1 LAGSADPR
9 RDPVKFAMTM
19 RSLRHDP
26 ARPEGFTLIELL
38 VVIAIIGVLVALLLP
53 AAQAAREAARR
64 IHCANNLKQ
73 NALAVLHYH
82 DALGTL
88 PPSNLVDSWPL
99 QLTWAGLIDYA
110 KNEVDP
116 HQSLLG
122 PFLEKNTRVFQC
134 PSLDPGQVTLLYKGA
149 TGGYGYNQNLG
160 GAVYPPSPPF
170 VPRQVL
176 KRLAEFPSTHR
187 TLILSDSARV
197 QLPWSGDPVLKLT
210 ENLYLQGPNDDFAAP
225 NTHFRHAGTANAA
238 FLDGHVEAMRPAGVP
253 YPGHW
258 PSQAGELARKA
269 MIDYLGTTSI
279 DLYRP
284 R

>member
-1 LAGSADPR
+1 MTTIVLTPR
-9 RDPVKFAMTM
+9 RISAH
-19 RSLRHDP
+19 RE
-26 ARPEGFTLIELL
+26 AFTLIEVL

-53 AAQAAREAARR
+53 AAQSAREAARR

-82 DALGTL
+82 DALGIL
-88 PPSNLVDSWPL
+88 PPSNLVDRYPL
-99 QLTWAGLIDYA
+99 QLTWAGLINYDT
-110 KNEVDP
+110 NEVDP

-122 PFLEKNTRVFQC
+122 PFIENNTRVFQC
-134 PSLDPGQVTLLYKGA
+134 PSLDSSQITLLYKGA

-160 GAVYPPSPPF
+160 GAVFPTSPPF

-176 KRLAEFPSTHR
+176 KRIAEFPSTHR

-197 QLPWSGDPVLKLT
+197 QLPWAGDPVLKLT
-210 ENLYLQGPNDDFAAP
+210 ENLYLQGPDDAFAAP
-225 NTHFRHAGTANAA
+225 NTHFRHAGVANAA

-258 PSQAGELARKA
+258 PPAAGELAKKNA
-269 MIDYLGTTSI
+269 IDYLGTTSV